1 MLKKGHRWYETIS
14 LSNISLIW
22 RKKYNSKAYVVGIG
36 GAGRKKIS
44 NSSNTLIMSTMLKLK
59 EVQE

>member
-1 MLKKGHRWYETIS
+1 MLKKGHRWYETLS

-22 RKKYNSKAYVVGIG
+22 RKKYNSKGYVLVGIG

-44 NSSNTLIMSTMLKLK
+44 IILLEM
-59 EVQE
+59 VP